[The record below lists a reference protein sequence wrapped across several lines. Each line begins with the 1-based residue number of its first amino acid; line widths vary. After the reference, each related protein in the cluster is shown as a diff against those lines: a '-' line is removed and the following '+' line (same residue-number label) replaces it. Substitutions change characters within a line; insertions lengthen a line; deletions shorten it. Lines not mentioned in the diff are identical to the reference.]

1 MTNKLLRYALAAA
14 LAAAALVFL
23 LPLSMGVCH
32 VGMFWPVALLLLFIW
47 MLLRPA
53 QCRALLTG
61 KRRVLWRGLLILLAA
76 ALVCVDVILGLMIR
90 QTRNRPSGDTPV
102 TVVVL
107 GCQVRGLQ
115 PSPMLK
121 TRIDSAYAYLAAHP
135 DAVCV
140 ATGGMAD
147 SEIIT
152 EAQCIRDEL
161 VRRGIDPSRIY
172 MEDTSENTRQNIA
185 NAAEIIRQN
194 GLPTDIA
201 VASDNFHQ
209 LRPALYAE
217 DCGLRAQSLGCRSYG
232 FLGPCYWAREVIAV
246 AAAWALG
253 R

>member
-1 MTNKLLRYALAAA
+1 MSNKILRYTLAAL
-14 LAAAALVFL
+14 LAVAAVVFL

-32 VGMFWPVALLLLFIW
+32 VGVFWPVALILLFQW

-53 QCRALLTG
+53 QFKGLLCG
-61 KRRVLWRGLLILLAA
+61 RHRVLWRTLLALLAA

-90 QTRNRPSGDTPV
+90 QTLNRPDGTAPV

-107 GCQVRGLQ
+107 GCQVQGLR
-115 PSPMLK
+115 PSPMLAD
-121 TRIDSAYAYLAAHP
+121 RIDSAFDYLSAHP

-147 SEIIT
+147 DEIIT

-172 MEDTSENTRQNIA
+172 REDTSENTRENIA
-185 NAAEIIRQN
+185 NAAEIIRSN
-194 GLPTDIA
+194 GLPTNIA

-217 DCGLRAQSLGCRSYG
+217 DCGLRARSLGCRSYR

>member
-1 MTNKLLRYALAAA
+1 MINKILRYTLAAL
-14 LAAAALVFL
+14 LAAAAAVFL

-32 VGMFWPVALLLLFIW
+32 IGVFWPAALLLLFIW
-47 MLLRPA
+47 MLLRPEKFKK
-53 QCRALLTG
+53 LLTG
-61 KRRVLWRGLLILLAA
+61 RRRVLWRALLALLAA
-76 ALVCVDVILGLMIR
+76 ALVCIDVILGLMIR
-90 QTRNRPSGDTPV
+90 QTLNRPDGSAPV

-107 GCQVRGLQ
+107 GCQVQGLE

-121 TRIDSAYAYLAAHP
+121 MRIDSAYDYLAAHP

-147 SEIIT
+147 DEIIP
-152 EAQCIRDEL
+152 EAECIRDEL
-161 VRRGIDPSRIY
+161 VRRGIDPARIY
-172 MEDTSENTRQNIA
+172 LEDTSENTRQNIA

-194 GLPTDIA
+194 GLPATIA

-217 DCGLRAQSLGCRSYG
+217 DCGLQARSLGCRSYR

-246 AAAWALG
+246 AAAWAFG